1 MFIIEW
7 WNSLAVA
14 TQVFYCIAIPATLVL
29 LIQTVLMLIG
39 IGDDA
44 DGFDDAD
51 LDGVLDD
58 MDASDASDG
67 IFGDDDISDAADIA
81 GFDGLRVFTLRG
93 LVAFFVVFGW
103 IGVAMQ
109 GADVSL
115 WITVP
120 VAAVCGFAM
129 MVALAFLI
137 RAVLKLRSD
146 GNTDNRNAVGT
157 AGKVHLTVPPS
168 RSGEGKV
175 HVMLQGAYVERNA
188 VTDSEEAIPTGSE
201 VVVVGVSGQTDLVVK
216 RK

>member
-7 WNSLAVA
+7 WNSLTVA

-58 MDASDASDG
+58 MNASDAGDG
-67 IFGDDDISDAADIA
+67 IFGDDGISDVADAA

-103 IGVAMQ
+103 VGVAMQ

-175 HVMLQGAYVERNA
+175 HVMLQGSYVERSA
-188 VTDSEEAIPTGSE
+188 VTDSDEAIPTGSE

>member
-67 IFGDDDISDAADIA
+67 IFGDDGISDAADIA